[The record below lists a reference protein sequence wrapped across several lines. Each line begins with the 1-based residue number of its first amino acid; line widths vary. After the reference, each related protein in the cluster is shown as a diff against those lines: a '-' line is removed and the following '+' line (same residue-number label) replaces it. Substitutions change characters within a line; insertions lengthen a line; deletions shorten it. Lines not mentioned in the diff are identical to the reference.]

1 MKSGDSR
8 FPGAIG
14 WLWRERGPLLCKHN
28 RLHFLLGQKKGRGS
42 EREQCFMLFLRQN
55 TDHRGGREGGA
66 GLGGTGVAEEEPF
79 PSQLHLHF
87 LCGEEVPCWMHT
99 DLILG

>member
-1 MKSGDSR
+1 MEEDK
-8 FPGAIG
+8 
-14 WLWRERGPLLCKHN
+14 
-28 RLHFLLGQKKGRGS
+28 
-42 EREQCFMLFLRQN
+42 
-55 TDHRGGREGGA
+55 GGA